1 MGKHVAQ
8 PRRTTRA
15 SQRLAPCVRL
25 LLEALEERCLLSGTV
40 PYGQLPLAFEVNEG
54 QAATGIEFVARGSG
68 YALALAPTTASLSL
82 QGKPTGPTPGD
93 QLLQTRLVGANPV
106 SQVIGQ
112 DLLPSVSNYLVG
124 DNPAGWHTNIPNYG
138 QAVEKNVYP
147 GVNLVYFGARGQ
159 LEYDFVVQPGA
170 NPGAIRLAI
179 DGARS
184 LTLDGQGDLV
194 LQTANGAVVE
204 KAPLVYQQIGG
215 VRRSV
220 AGRFVLLDH
229 QQIGF
234 AVGAYD
240 ASQPI
245 TIDPILSYSTFL
257 GGSQNDSG
265 QAIALDG
272 SADAFIT
279 GETAS
284 TDFPTA
290 APFQAHSGGGFDVFV
305 TKLNPAGTAML
316 YSTYIGGSGNEQ
328 GNGIA
333 VDAAGAAY
341 VTGYTTSTNFP
352 TVSALQ
358 GRHGSDLGGQDA
370 FVLKLNP
377 SGSGLIYSTYFGGS
391 SNDTGFGIAID
402 SAGSAYVTGSTSSS
416 NFPTLSAA
424 QQTLGGGLSDGFV
437 TKLSPSGAAVYS
449 TYLGGSGDD
458 VTQGIV
464 VESNGNVDV
473 AGSTS
478 STNWSTSTTT
488 RIGPGGSTNVL
499 VAQLN
504 SSGAALVRA
513 ALIGGSNI
521 QGASALARDS
531 FGQLY
536 LTGFTGSSNFPT
548 AAGFGA
554 TQPFQSTKPGLY
566 SPFVVKLSPLNSAPQ
581 LVYSTF
587 LGGSS
592 EDFGTAVGI
601 NAAGDAFVGGYT
613 TSTDF
618 PTAGGPLQSTQPGL
632 QSGFVAELNTSGG
645 ALLYST
651 FLGGT
656 SPSGDQVNGIAVNG
670 DVFVTGSTTS
680 SDFPTTNALQPI
692 IGGGSD
698 AFVTKF
704 AFHDW
709 QAMDVTVSSTNQSLM
724 LWDSFEKDVDVWS
737 INNSL
742 AASTGAVYGP
752 FSAWTA
758 VATAAGA
765 DGFNR
770 VLFQNTNGSTALWLV
785 RSDGMLSGAH
795 IFAAMNGW
803 TAQDVTVGADGNT
816 RLLWT
821 NSSGAIMVWSLDV
834 HFNVTSSPVYG
845 PISGWT
851 ARSIAAGGDGLARVL
866 WDNVTG
872 QTALWFLNAAGSI
885 TSSGVMGPITGW
897 TATDIAVGPDNQTRL
912 LWDNVN
918 GAAVVWSVSS
928 SFTITSSPVFGPL
941 SGWSAARLADGGD
954 GLVRL
959 LWDNVNGTAA
969 LWLLNS
975 DGSFK
980 QAASYGPI

>member
-1 MGKHVAQ
+1 
-8 PRRTTRA
+8 
-15 SQRLAPCVRL
+15 
-25 LLEALEERCLLSGTV
+25 
-40 PYGQLPLAFEVNEG
+40 LPLAFEVNVG
-54 QAATGIEFVARGSG
+54 QAAAGIEFVARGSG
-68 YALALAPTTASLSL
+68 YALALTPTTASLSL

-93 QLLQTRLVGANPV
+93 ELLQTRLVGANPV

-124 DNPAGWHTNIPNYG
+124 DNPAGWHTNIPNYS

-147 GVNLVYFGARGQ
+147 GINLVYFGTQGQ

-170 NPGAIRLAI
+170 NPGAIRLSI

-229 QQIGF
+229 QQVGF

-240 ASQPI
+240 ASQPL
-245 TIDPILSYSTFL
+245 TIDPVLSYSTFL

-290 APFQAHSGGGFDVFV
+290 GPLQAHSGGGFDVFV
-305 TKLNPAGTAML
+305 TKLNAAGTALL

-333 VDAAGAAY
+333 VDAGGDAY

-352 TVSALQ
+352 TLSALQ

-377 SGSGLIYSTYFGGS
+377 SGSGLIYSTYLGGS

-402 SAGSAYVTGSTSSS
+402 ASGNAYVTGSTSSS
-416 NFPTLSAA
+416 DFPTLSAV
-424 QQTLGGGLSDGFV
+424 QTTFGGGVSDAFV
-437 TKLSPSGAAVYS
+437 TKLNPSGAAVYS

-458 VTQGIV
+458 VGEGIV
-464 VESNGNVDV
+464 VESSGKVDI
-473 AGSTS
+473 AGATS
-478 STNWSTSTTT
+478 STTWPTSTFTH
-488 RIGPGGSTNVL
+488 IGPGGSSNVL

-504 SSGAALVRA
+504 AAGSAITKA

-521 QGASALARDS
+521 QGASAIAVDP
-531 FGQLY
+531 FGQLFV
-536 LTGFTGSSNFPT
+536 TGFAGSSNFPT
-548 AAGFGA
+548 ATGFGSN
-554 TQPFQSTKPGLY
+554 QPFQSKKVGLY
-566 SPFVVKLSPLNSAPQ
+566 SAFVLKLTSFNFTPQ
-581 LVYSTF
+581 LSYSTF

-592 EDFGTAVGI
+592 EDFGTTIAL
-601 NAAGDAFVGGYT
+601 NSADDAFVGGYT
-613 TSTDF
+613 SSTDF
-618 PTAGGPLQSTQPGL
+618 PTAGAPLEAIQPGL
-632 QSGFVAELNTSGG
+632 QNGFVSELNVNGS

-656 SPSGDQVNGIAVNG
+656 SPTGDQVNGIAVNG

-680 SDFPTTNALQPI
+680 SDFPTANALQPI
-692 IGGGSD
+692 LGGSGGGD
-698 AFVTKF
+698 AFVTKL

-709 QAMDVTVSSTNQSLM
+709 QAVDVTVSSTNQSLM

-752 FSAWTA
+752 FSGWTA

-770 VLFQNTNGSTALWLV
+770 VLFQNTNGSAALWLL
-785 RSDGMLSGAH
+785 RPDGMLSGAH
-795 IFAAMNGW
+795 IFAAMSGW

-821 NSSGAIMVWSLDV
+821 NASGAIMVWSLDA

-851 ARSIAAGGDGLARVL
+851 ARSIAAGGDGLTRVL
-866 WDNVTG
+866 WDNVNG
-872 QTALWFLNAAGSI
+872 QTALWFLNAAGSV
-885 TSSGVMGPITGW
+885 TSAGVMGPSTGW

-954 GLVRL
+954 GIVRL

-969 LWLLNS
+969 LWLLNP

-980 QAASYGPI
+980 QAASYGPL